1 MANVNKVTVI
11 GRIGSDIEL
20 KYIRN
25 GQAVASFS
33 VATSEKF
40 KDKSGQQQE
49 KTEWH
54 NIVAWQKSAE
64 LINQYCS
71 KGSEIYIEGK
81 NATRN
86 WEKDN
91 IKHYRTE
98 IVVRE
103 FQFIGGKKQENNQQ
117 SNNQNQQQNNNQ
129 QNNRNNQ
136 SNNNNQENTS
146 YDIPDTDFNDD
157 DLPF

>member
-1 MANVNKVTVI
+1 MANVNRTTLI
-11 GRIGSDIEL
+11 GRIGTDIEL
-20 KYIRN
+20 KYTPS

-40 KDKSGQQQE
+40 KDKQGIQQE

-81 NATRN
+81 LQTRN

-103 FQFIGGKKQENNQQ
+103 FQFIGGKKQDNQEQ
-117 SNNQNQQQNNNQ
+117 GGYGQPNQQQGNHRQPQANNKPK
-129 QNNRNNQ
+129 
-136 SNNNNQENTS
+136 
-146 YDIPDTDFNDD
+146 YDMPSTDFDLNE
-157 DLPF
+157 LPF

>member
-1 MANVNKVTVI
+1 MANVNRVTVL
-11 GRIGSDIEL
+11 GRIGSEIEL
-20 KYIRN
+20 KYTPS

-40 KDKSGQQQE
+40 KDKQGNQQE

-71 KGSEIYIEGK
+71 KGSEIYLEGK
-81 NATRN
+81 LQTRN

-103 FQFIGGKKQENNQQ
+103 FQFVGGKKQDNQQQSGYSQPNQQQ
-117 SNNQNQQQNNNQ
+117 SNQSQPQPNQNQ
-129 QNNRNNQ
+129 
-136 SNNNNQENTS
+136 S
-146 YDIPDTDFNDD
+146 YDIPSTDFDPD
-157 DLPF
+157 SLPF

>member
-1 MANVNKVTVI
+1 MANVNRTTLI
-11 GRIGSDIEL
+11 GRIGTDIEL
-20 KYIRN
+20 KYTPS
-25 GQAVASFS
+25 GQAVSSFS

-40 KDKSGQQQE
+40 KDKQGIQQE

-54 NIVAWQKSAE
+54 SIVAWQKSAE

-81 NATRN
+81 LQTRN

-103 FQFIGGKKQENNQQ
+103 FQFIGGKKQD
-117 SNNQNQQQNNNQ
+117 NQQQGGINQYNQ
-129 QNNRNNQ
+129 QQGNHRQPQANKQ
-136 SNNNNQENTS
+136 PK
-146 YDIPDTDFNDD
+146 YDIPDVNFNDD

>member
-1 MANVNKVTVI
+1 MANVNKCTII

-20 KYIRN
+20 KYTPS

-81 NATRN
+81 LSTRN

-91 IKHYRTE
+91 IKHYRTA

-103 FQFIGGKKQENNQQ
+103 FQFIGGKKQELGAGLSENQKNMTARELHSKQVKQ
-117 SNNQNQQQNNNQ
+117 S
-129 QNNRNNQ
+129 
-136 SNNNNQENTS
+136 SG
-146 YDIPDTDFNDD
+146 YDIPSTDLNDS

>member
-1 MANVNKVTVI
+1 MANVNKVI
-11 GRIGSDIEL
+11 ILGRIGSDIEL
-20 KYIRN
+20 KYTPN
-25 GQAVASFS
+25 GQAVCSFS

-40 KDKSGQQQE
+40 KDKQGNQQE
-49 KTEWH
+49 KTEWS

-81 NATRN
+81 LATRN

-91 IKHYRTE
+91 IKHYRTD

-103 FQFIGGKKQENNQQ
+103 FQFIGGKTQDNGNQSNSQNQPHQQNSNNQQNINNQQ
-117 SNNQNQQQNNNQ
+117 SNKP
-129 QNNRNNQ
+129 
-136 SNNNNQENTS
+136 S
-146 YDIPDTDFNDD
+146 YEVPSTDFDID

>member
-1 MANVNKVTVI
+1 MANVNKCTII

-20 KYIRN
+20 KYTPQ

-40 KDKSGQQQE
+40 KDKQGNQQE

-71 KGSEIYIEGK
+71 KGSEIYLEGK
-81 NATRN
+81 LQTRN

-103 FQFIGGKKQENNQQ
+103 FQFIGGKKQELGSGLSEQQRNMTPRELNNQQ
-117 SNNQNQQQNNNQ
+117 VKQN
-129 QNNRNNQ
+129 
-136 SNNNNQENTS
+136 SS
-146 YDIPDTDFNDD
+146 YDIPDTDFNGE